1 MGGLGW
7 VGWVGLGGLG
17 GLLWLLWLW
26 LWLLWRW
33 PSTTGGFIGN
43 GCGCGCGSC
52 GCGCGCGSCGGG
64 PRLPEDL
71 LATAVGRAGQSGK
84 RARVPDRMVGIS
96 GRLPPES
103 THKKKRIFI
112 IIKKHV
118 FKTARKH
125 THLCGEMRANFGAGN
140 IYALLN
146 VTESCHKK
154 SKTIFSDMV
163 DTTVLAPTPSGPEC
177 FGAAGAP
184 VAVAA
189 VAGVEALLPGPRT
202 LL

>member
-1 MGGLGW
+1 VAVAPVAAARDYPRIYWQRLWVVPVSRANALEFQTGW
-7 VGWVGLGGLG
+7 
-17 GLLWLLWLW
+17 
-26 LWLLWRW
+26 
-33 PSTTGGFIGN
+33 P
-43 GCGCGCGSC
+43 GS
-52 GCGCGCGSCGGG
+52 
-64 PRLPEDL
+64 
-71 LATAVGRAGQSGK
+71 RADCQP
-84 RARVPDRMVGIS
+84 ACQ
-96 GRLPPES
+96 PPES
-103 THKKKRIFI
+103 THKKNRIFI
-112 IIKKHV
+112 IMKKHV
-118 FKTARKH
+118 FETARKH
-125 THLCGEMRANFGAGN
+125 THLCGEMRANFCAEQ